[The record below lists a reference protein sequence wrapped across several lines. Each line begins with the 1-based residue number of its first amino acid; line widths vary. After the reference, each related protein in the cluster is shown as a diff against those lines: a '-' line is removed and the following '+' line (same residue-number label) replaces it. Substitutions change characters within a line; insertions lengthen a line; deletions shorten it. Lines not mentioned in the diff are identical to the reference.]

1 MCTWILLKNL
11 CDLINKY
18 AGEIALLQKKG
29 SAVIKSTKNC
39 LNKIHIQSTTT
50 DKNST
55 ESTLYI
61 SRGNDSLANEKT
73 NRQCRACQKL
83 CVQWERA
90 ERKHTLVLKPAASQ
104 DELDAH
110 KGNQQSTISC
120 ETSAPH
126 SCVFTTFVLEKQ
138 NVGSETKSKWILWG

>member
-1 MCTWILLKNL
+1 MTVGQMRKRIDN
-11 CDLINKY
+11 
-18 AGEIALLQKKG
+18 AEH
-29 SAVIKSTKNC
+29 V
-39 LNKIHIQSTTT
+39 
-50 DKNST
+50 KNSVF
-55 ESTLYI
+55 
-61 SRGNDSLANEKT
+61 R
-73 NRQCRACQKL
+73 
-83 CVQWERA
+83 ERA

-138 NVGSETKSKWILWG
+138 NVGSETKSK